1 MTSFIEK
8 PELSPPNEQ
17 GFQFGVDKSLTEYA
31 QTEQYNAG
39 NVLPAINY
47 HVLQVWK
54 DDKLVTRLIVDSK
67 TNEPVKDVAGFE
79 ACAAHLDMMKL
90 HIKATE
96 KPDEE

>member
-1 MTSFIEK
+1 MSFIDK
-8 PELSPPNEQ
+8 PELTAPNDK

-54 DDKLVTRLIVDSK
+54 NDNLITRLIVNSE

-79 ACAAHLDMMKL
+79 ACAAYLDMMKL
-90 HIKATE
+90 DTKASE
-96 KPDEE
+96 KSDEK